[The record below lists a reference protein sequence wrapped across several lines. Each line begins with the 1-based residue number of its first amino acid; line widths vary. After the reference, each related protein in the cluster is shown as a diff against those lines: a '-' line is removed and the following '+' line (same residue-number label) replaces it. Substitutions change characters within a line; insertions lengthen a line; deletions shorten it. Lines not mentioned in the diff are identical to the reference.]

1 MIHLKLGRCG
11 REDMAHYLQEKQ
23 EDTGGQGGDNG
34 SKNIQWSYEIHGKKN
49 VFSPKTNGKLEMVH
63 SKEQSTVQISLQSE
77 NFVIKLATACRMVRK
92 LHFPERSR

>member
-1 MIHLKLGRCG
+1 MV
-11 REDMAHYLQEKQ
+11 
-23 EDTGGQGGDNG
+23 
-34 SKNIQWSYEIHGKKN
+34 SKNIQWSYEIHGKKK
-49 VFSPKTNGKLEMVH
+49 VFSSKTNGKLEMAH